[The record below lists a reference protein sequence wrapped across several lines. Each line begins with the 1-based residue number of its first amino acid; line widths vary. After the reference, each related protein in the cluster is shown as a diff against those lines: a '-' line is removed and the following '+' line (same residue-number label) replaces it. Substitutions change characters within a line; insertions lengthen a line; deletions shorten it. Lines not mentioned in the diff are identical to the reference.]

1 MGLGAR
7 EWSSG
12 EEGGG
17 DGCGPEQVTGEHGG
31 AGGWG
36 RWARRLLW
44 GVRDMKCGLRDGR
57 GRWEGRRGWR
67 LNWTLL
73 QAEGGG

>member
-1 MGLGAR
+1 MAESGEVGVPQEVPGEGAELLVGIGAR

-36 RWARRLLW
+36 QWARRLPW
-44 GVRDMKCGLRDGR
+44 GTGI
-57 GRWEGRRGWR
+57 
-67 LNWTLL
+67 
-73 QAEGGG
+73 